1 MYSDYCAGADIFSVV
16 AAWNTETYGDNGP
29 RTWADFYDVEKFPGT
44 RAMRN
49 KVDAQLET
57 ALLADGVPMDQIY
70 EVLNSEAG
78 IERALDKIR
87 TIKPHIAVW
96 WSSRPSMR
104 S

>member
-1 MYSDYCAGADIFSVV
+1 
-16 AAWNTETYGDNGP
+16 
-29 RTWADFYDVEKFPGT
+29 
-44 RAMRN
+44 
-49 KVDAQLET
+49 
-57 ALLADGVPMDQIY
+57 MDQIY

-96 WSSRPSMR
+96 WSSGASMR